1 MMIDNYML
9 NQVLDKTK
17 NRKDIEHFDNT
28 KILIDT
34 DDKLPNNITL
44 KDFLIL
50 MTCVIKDDEKFYP

>member
-50 MTCVIKDDEKFYP
+50 MTCVI